1 MAQVFLITGKQLRAA
16 VSHELGMLDLLTAQ
30 GKVNVTQAPRRQVE
44 SKLSA
49 ARPAG
54 LSTSKGEMEAG
65 VRDPE
70 VTHTQAANCQVPKSA
85 EWALIF
91 NGA

>member
-1 MAQVFLITGKQLRAA
+1 
-16 VSHELGMLDLLTAQ
+16 MLDLLTAQ
-30 GKVNVTQAPRRQVE
+30 GKVNVTQAQRRQVE

-49 ARPAG
+49 ARLAG

-65 VRDPE
+65 VWDPE
-70 VTHTQAANCQVPKSA
+70 VTHTQAANLNCQVPKSA

-91 NGA
+91 DGA